1 MISDILLFLWN
12 NIGFFIGV
20 AVGYMSIFLLG
31 VVDYLFSKHSLPARR
46 ELEAAQAQVS
56 GAKQQ
61 AKQIT
66 QGAEERFK
74 RLDRCARELEPY
86 VEQLARQRR
95 RHERKVAEL
104 EALVVSL
111 QQRRDALRGF
121 KL

>member
-31 VVDYLFSKHSLPARR
+31 VVDYLFSKYSLPARR

-74 RLDRCARELEPY
+74 HLDRCARELEPY

>member
-31 VVDYLFSKHSLPARR
+31 VVDYLFSKYSLPARR

-56 GAKQQ
+56 GAK
-61 AKQIT
+61 ARAAQIV
-66 QGAEERFK
+66 QRAEERFE
-74 RLDRCARELEPY
+74 RLDRQVRELEPY

-104 EALVVSL
+104 EALIVSL
-111 QQRRDALRGF
+111 QQRRDALRGL

>member
-1 MISDILLFLWN
+1 MINELWSILLDGFWFVL
-12 NIGFFIGV
+12 GFFVGTSTVAIIGL
-20 AVGYMSIFLLG
+20 A
-31 VVDYLFSKHSLPARR
+31 DYFASKYQMPARQ
-46 ELEAAQAQVS
+46 EMEEAQAQVS
-56 GAKQQ
+56 GAKQR

-74 RLDRCARELEPY
+74 HLDRCARELEPY